1 MTDALVLPEGFE
13 DLAALAA
20 TWSRATERERNPIR
34 WGASKQQFAE
44 FYSAFAPRLDAAL
57 KLLKDCTLDAMDER
71 QRNLFLLTCAFA
83 EASPHHELYGGK
95 ADVPHSFSA
104 RRFVPDH
111 GDVPS
116 AAIDF

>member
-1 MTDALVLPEGFE
+1 MTNALVLPAGFE
-13 DLAALAA
+13 DLATLAA
-20 TWSRATERERNPIR
+20 KWSRPTERERDPIR
-34 WGASKQQFAE
+34 WRASKQEFAD
-44 FYSAFAPRLDAAL
+44 FYTAFAPRLDAAL
-57 KLLKDCTLDAMDER
+57 KLLQDCTLDAMDEP
-71 QRNLFLLTCAFA
+71 QLNLFLLTCAFA

-104 RRFVPDH
+104 RRFVPNH